1 MRKLCKVSEGLNGF
15 SMEKPMRQIVY
26 FSTATSRQDAP
37 TIAALLAV
45 SGDFPGGEKITGL
58 LVAGGHRYLQ
68 VIEGPALTAEAVLEP
83 IRRHPCHVGL
93 TVLVNRKITARSFA
107 GGMAYFDEPDLG
119 DFATLKQLI
128 DRMRAKVSERKLR
141 DQINCFER
149 RFTVASLAPV
159 ASPWTLA
166 DSYASALTFDRGH

>member
-1 MRKLCKVSEGLNGF
+1 
-15 SMEKPMRQIVY
+15 MRQIVY
-26 FSTATSRQDAP
+26 FSTSTGRQDAQ

-45 SGDFPGGEKITGL
+45 SRDFPGGEKITGL

-68 VIEGPALTAEAVLEP
+68 VIEGPSLTVEALLEP
-83 IRRHPCHVGL
+83 IRREQCHVGP
-93 TVLVNRKITARSFA
+93 TVLVNRKIRARSFP
-107 GGMAYFDEPDLG
+107 GGMAYFAEPDLG

-166 DSYASALTFDRGH
+166 DSYAGLTFDRSH

>member
-1 MRKLCKVSEGLNGF
+1 V
-15 SMEKPMRQIVY
+15 
-26 FSTATSRQDAP
+26 
-37 TIAALLAV
+37 
-45 SGDFPGGEKITGL
+45 
-58 LVAGGHRYLQ
+58 
-68 VIEGPALTAEAVLEP
+68 EAVLEP
-83 IRRHPCHVGL
+83 IRRDPCHVGL

-149 RFTVASLAPV
+149 RFNRCFAGAGRFAMDVGGQLRRLNLRSQPLARHCRP
-159 ASPWTLA
+159 PRWC
-166 DSYASALTFDRGH
+166 RCR

>member
-1 MRKLCKVSEGLNGF
+1 
-15 SMEKPMRQIVY
+15 MRQIVY
-26 FSTATSRQDAP
+26 FSTATGRQDAQ

-45 SGDFPGGEKITGL
+45 SRDFPGGEKVTGL

-68 VIEGPALTAEAVLEP
+68 VIEGPALTVEALMEA
-83 IRRHPCHVGL
+83 IRHDHCHVGL
-93 TVLVNRKITARSFA
+93 TVLVNRKISARSFA

-128 DRMRAKVSERKLR
+128 DRMRAKVTERKLR
-141 DQINCFER
+141 DQIYCFER
-149 RFTVASLAPV
+149 RFTGAALAPV

>member
-37 TIAALLAV
+37 TIAALMAV

-68 VIEGPALTAEAVLEP
+68 VIEDQ
-83 IRRHPCHVGL
+83 
-93 TVLVNRKITARSFA
+93 RSRW
-107 GGMAYFDEPDLG
+107 
-119 DFATLKQLI
+119 KRCWSQ
-128 DRMRAKVSERKLR
+128 
-141 DQINCFER
+141 
-149 RFTVASLAPV
+149 
-159 ASPWTLA
+159 
-166 DSYASALTFDRGH
+166 SAAIHAMSV